1 MTLSRRSL
9 LAGPAILLQAVP
21 RRGLAGS
28 GRVVCVGGALTESAF
43 ALGQGDRVIAV
54 DTTSLFPA
62 AALGLP
68 RIGYLRSLP
77 TEGILSL
84 SPDLLL
90 LSDEAGPPGAVA
102 VLRAARLPV
111 FTVADRAGPGAA
123 EAKLAAVGAAL
134 GADATAIA
142 AAMAGDWQLLDLPI
156 AAVRS
161 PPRVLFVLSLARGA
175 PLVSG
180 GGTHADAAI
189 TAAGGVNVVHQWQGY
204 RPLSAESAASLA
216 PDIILFMAHVLE
228 EIGGPAVAAQATAL
242 AVTPAVRAGRVV
254 ALDGPLMLGF
264 GPRAAAGRAALA
276 ALLLP
281 DLALPRL
288 PERPWTAA

>member
-1 MTLSRRSL
+1 MILSRRAL
-9 LAGPAILLQAVP
+9 LAAPALLLAPP
-21 RRGLAGS
+21 RLGRADG
-28 GRVVCVGGALTESAF
+28 GRVVCVGGALTECAF
-43 ALGQGDRVIAV
+43 ALGEGDRIVAV
-54 DTTSLFPA
+54 DTTSLYPA
-62 AALGLP
+62 AARARP

-102 VLRAARLPV
+102 VLRAAQLPV
-111 FTVADRAGPGAA
+111 VTVADRAGQGAA
-123 EAKLAAVGAAL
+123 EAKITAVGSAL

-142 AAMAGDWQLLDLPI
+142 SAMAADWRLLDAPI

-180 GGTHADAAI
+180 AGTHADVAI
-189 TAAGGVNVVHQWQGY
+189 AAAGGVNVVRQWQGY
-204 RPLSAESAASLA
+204 RPLSAEAAAALA
-216 PDIILFMAHVLE
+216 PDVILFMTHVLE
-228 EIGGPAVAAQATAL
+228 EAGGPAVAAQSTAL
-242 AVTPAVRAGRVV
+242 AVTPAGRAGRVV

-276 ALLLP
+276 ALLHPGLT
-281 DLALPRL
+281 LQSL